1 MAAGVLGM
9 TRMMRQG
16 LPPPPGAPLSMAVS
30 CAMLMPAATEMT
42 SVVGRSAARMPSSA
56 ADMT

>member
-1 MAAGVLGM
+1 MAEGVLGM
-9 TRMMRQG
+9 TRMMRQA
-16 LPPPPGAPLSMAVS
+16 LPPAPALSMAVS

-42 SVVGRSAARMPSSA
+42 SVLGRSAARMPSSA